1 MRWYDRAACYG
12 LAPQFDITGGARP
25 LTRERANAHLIRV
38 EAEKRHANPLMLFCD
53 ACPVRS
59 ECLADAV
66 DMELRELRGGAA
78 PTYTN
83 AFVAARH
90 IRGGLTGRE
99 RAMHYVELIHNDRP
113 VWQGLRDAAREWLK
127 DHRDP
132 VLTQLLQEK
141 QK

>member
-1 MRWYDRAACYG
+1 MTWQEQAACAG
-12 LAPQFDITGGARP
+12 LAPDFDITGGAKP
-25 LTRERANAHLIRV
+25 LTRERAKAHLIRV
-38 EAEKRHANPLMLFCD
+38 ATEKRHANPLMLFCD
-53 ACPVRS
+53 ACPVRR

-66 DMELRELRGGAA
+66 GMEVRELRGGAA
-78 PTYTN
+78 PTYTS

-99 RAMHYVELIHNDRP
+99 RAMHYAELIEDDRP

-132 VLTQLLQEK
+132 VLTQLLKEK

>member
-1 MRWYDRAACYG
+1 MTWQERAACAG

-25 LTRERANAHLIRV
+25 LTKERANAHLIRV
-38 EAEKRHANPLMLFCD
+38 KTEKRHANPLMLFCD
-53 ACPVRS
+53 ACPVRR

-78 PTYTN
+78 PTYTS

-99 RAMHYVELIHNDRP
+99 RAMHYAELIDNDRP
-113 VWQGLRDAAREWLK
+113 AWQGLRDAAREWLK

>member
-1 MRWYDRAACYG
+1 MRWQEKAACAG

-38 EAEKRHANPLMLFCD
+38 KTEKRHANPLMLFCD
-53 ACPVRS
+53 ACPVRR

-78 PTYTN
+78 HTYTS

-99 RAMHYVELIHNDRP
+99 RAMHYAELIEDDRP
-113 VWQGLRDAAREWLK
+113 VWSGLRDAARAWLK

>member
-1 MRWYDRAACYG
+1 MTWQERAACVG
-12 LAPQFDITGGARP
+12 LAPQFDITGGAKP

-38 EAEKRHANPLMLFCD
+38 EKEKRRAKPLTLFCGV
-53 ACPVRS
+53 CSVRS
-59 ECLADAV
+59 ECLADAMG
-66 DMELRELRGGAA
+66 MEVRELRGGAA
-78 PTYTN
+78 QTYTS

-99 RAMHYVELIHNDRP
+99 RAMHYAELIEDDRP
-113 VWQGLRDAAREWLK
+113 VWSGLRDAARVWLK

-141 QK
+141 HK

>member
-1 MRWYDRAACYG
+1 MRWQEKAACAG

-38 EAEKRHANPLMLFCD
+38 KTEKRHANPLMLFCD
-53 ACPVRS
+53 ACPVRR

-78 PTYTN
+78 HTYTS

-99 RAMHYVELIHNDRP
+99 RAMHYAELIDNDRP
-113 VWQGLRDAAREWLK
+113 AWQGLRDAAREWLK

-132 VLTQLLQEK
+132 VLTQLLKEK